1 MWLILAFM
9 SALFA
14 GVTSVLAKLGV
25 KDMDSNLATALR
37 TIVVFAFA
45 WAMVFITGAYTPVW
59 EIEARNLLFLALSGL
74 ATGASWLCYFK
85 ALQMGG
91 INKVVPVDKSS
102 VVLTVLLASALLGEG
117 LGPYKLLCVALIG
130 AGTYMMIE
138 KKDVTDMAGGKG
150 WFIYAALS
158 AVFASLTAI
167 LGKTG
172 VTGMDANLG
181 TAVRT
186 GVVLVMAWIVVFVQK
201 GPRSVKHIGGKN
213 WLFLAMSGCATG
225 ASWICFYHAL
235 QSGPAGVVVPV
246 DKLSILVTVFC
257 GVVIFKEKVKLKSLS
272 GLALIVAGTVWMIFI

>member
-1 MWLILAFM
+1 MWLALAFM
-9 SALFA
+9 SAFFA

-37 TIVVFAFA
+37 TVVVFVFA
-45 WAMVFITGAYTPVW
+45 WAMVFITNAYTPLRDV
-59 EIEARNLLFLALSGL
+59 EARNLLFLTLSGL
-74 ATGASWLCYFK
+74 ATGVSWLCYFK
-85 ALQMGG
+85 ALQLGG

-102 VVLTVLLASALLGEG
+102 VVLTVLLASALLREG
-117 LGPYKLLCVALIG
+117 LGLYKLLCVALIG

-138 KKDVTDMAGGKG
+138 KKDVTEAEGKG

-186 GVVLVMAWIVVFVQK
+186 GVVLVMAWLVVFVRK
-201 GPRSVKHIGGKN
+201 GPRSVKHIGGGN
-213 WLFLAMSGCATG
+213 WLFLVLSGCATG

-235 QSGPAGVVVPV
+235 QAGPAGVVVPV

-257 GVVIFKEKVKLKSLS
+257 GAVIFKEKLKLKSLS
-272 GLALIVAGTVWMIFI
+272 GLALIVAGTIWMIFV